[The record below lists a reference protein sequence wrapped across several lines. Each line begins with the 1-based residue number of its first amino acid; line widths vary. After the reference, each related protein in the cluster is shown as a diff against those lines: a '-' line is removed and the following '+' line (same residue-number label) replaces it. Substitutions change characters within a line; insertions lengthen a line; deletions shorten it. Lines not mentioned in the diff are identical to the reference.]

1 MQRRNKMI
9 LSKETYYDKVRGC
22 WLGKNIGGTL
32 GAPFEAYR
40 QAFDID
46 FYTHNYEQEGVL
58 ANDDLDLQLAW
69 LNAAE
74 RFGPAVNSKILAEYW
89 ISTIIPNWAEY
100 GVSKANMRM
109 GVAPPVSGGF
119 NNAFKDSN
127 GAWIRSELWACLAP
141 GHPEIAVKYA
151 YEDAC
156 VDHADE
162 GVYAEVFTAAIE
174 SAAFVESGLYE
185 LVEIGLSYIPKDC
198 GVAKA
203 VKIALE
209 CYKSGLTWKEAR
221 IKLLTEVPDSFG
233 AQRPESP
240 NPDGLPVA
248 PWGYDAPSNVGLVI
262 IGWLYG
268 EGDFGKSIC
277 IAAGCA
283 EDGDCTTAT
292 LGSVLGIINGEKNLP
307 EKWIKP
313 IGDEIKTVCLNLKTG
328 FINVPKT
335 VTELTNR
342 TCALMPAFINGNYDF
357 MTGDITVKEGKEL
370 FDSPT
375 DDWMIK
381 PYNFSDRYN
390 EHLCTFTADH
400 PLFNVKVS
408 LPDGIE
414 ARPGDIKKIKIHAE
428 NMSTYMGV
436 QQWLQLRWLLPE
448 GEGWSVSAGKCSSMF
463 LNTYHCG
470 TGHAEVELELTVGE
484 MREPRTT
491 VVLEVAP
498 HDRPTKVYVPIEIVC
513 V

>member
-1 MQRRNKMI
+1 MV
-9 LSKETYYDKVRGC
+9 LSKENYYDKVRGC

-40 QAFDID
+40 QAFDVD
-46 FYTHNYEQEGVL
+46 FYTHNYEKEGVL

-74 RFGPAVNSKILAEYW
+74 RFGPAVNSKILSEYW

-100 GVSKANMRM
+100 GVAKSNLRM
-109 GVAPPVSGGF
+109 GIAPPVSGGLE
-119 NNAFKDSN
+119 NAFKDSN

-151 YEDAC
+151 YEDAS

-174 SAAFVESGLYE
+174 SAAFVESGLHE
-185 LVEIGLSYIPKDC
+185 LVKIGLSYIPQDC

-203 VKIALE
+203 VKIAFK
-209 CYKSGLTWKEAR
+209 CYKNGLSWKEAR

-233 AQRPESP
+233 AQRPDSP
-240 NPDGLPVA
+240 NPDNLPLA
-248 PWGYDAPSNVGLVI
+248 SWGYDAPSNVGLVI

-268 EGDFGKSIC
+268 EGDFGRSIC

-292 LGSVLGIINGEKNLP
+292 LGAVLGIINGEKGIP

-313 IGDEIKTVCLNLKTG
+313 IGDEIKTVCLNKITG
-328 FINVPKT
+328 FIDVPQT

-342 TCALMPAFINGNYDF
+342 TCALMPAFLHGYYDF
-357 MTGDITVKEGKEL
+357 MSGDITVKEGKEL

-375 DDWMIK
+375 EVWMIK
-381 PYNFSDRYN
+381 PYNFSDHYN
-390 EHLCTFTADH
+390 DSIYTFTEKH
-400 PLFNVKVS
+400 PLFEVKVS
-408 LPDGIE
+408 VPEGIKV
-414 ARPGDIKKIKIHAE
+414 RPGDVRKIRVHAE
-428 NMSTYMGV
+428 NLSSYMGV

-448 GEGWSVSAGKCSSMF
+448 GEGWSVSTGNRSSLF

-470 TGHAEVELELTVGE
+470 LGHAECELYVTVGE

-491 VVLEVAP
+491 VVLEVAS
-498 HDRPTKVYVPIEIVC
+498 HDRPTKVYVSVEFVC